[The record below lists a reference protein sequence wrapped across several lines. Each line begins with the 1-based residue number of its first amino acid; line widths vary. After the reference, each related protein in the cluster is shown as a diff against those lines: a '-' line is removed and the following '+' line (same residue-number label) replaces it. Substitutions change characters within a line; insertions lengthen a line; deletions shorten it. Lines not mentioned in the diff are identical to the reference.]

1 MYYHPMLNLQ
11 FTLKRKGDNTMKT
24 TVNEYAFRRAFETMD
39 RSNNFS
45 YAGLG
50 ALFDYFEQYEEDTG
64 KEIELDVI
72 AICCEFSEYASLAEF
87 QADYGTE
94 YETIDDIRDN
104 TTVIDID
111 LDEDED
117 GNEDGSFIIQN
128 F

>member
-1 MYYHPMLNLQ
+1 
-11 FTLKRKGDNTMKT
+11 MKT
-24 TVNEYAFRRAFETMD
+24 TVNNYQFHRAFEEMNRT
-39 RSNNFS
+39 SNFTHD
-45 YAGLG
+45 GLS
-50 ALFDYFEQYEEDTG
+50 ALFEYFEQYEEDTG
-64 KEIELDVI
+64 EEMELDVI
-72 AICCEFSEYASLAEF
+72 AICCDFSKYSSLAEF

-94 YETIDDIRDN
+94 YESIDDIRDN

>member
-1 MYYHPMLNLQ
+1 
-11 FTLKRKGDNTMKT
+11 MKT
-24 TVNEYAFRRAFETMD
+24 TVTEYTFRRAFEEIRPD
-39 RSNNFS
+39 NFS

-50 ALFDYFEQYEEDTG
+50 ALFDYIEDIERDLGEEL
-64 KEIELDVI
+64 ELDVI
-72 AICCEFSEYASLAEF
+72 AICCDFSEYASLAEF
-87 QADYGTE
+87 QADYGAE
-94 YETIDDIRDN
+94 YESIDDIRDN

>member
-1 MYYHPMLNLQ
+1 
-11 FTLKRKGDNTMKT
+11 MKT
-24 TVNEYAFRRAFETMD
+24 TVNNYQFHRAFEEMNRT
-39 RSNNFS
+39 NNFTH
-45 YAGLG
+45 AGLN
-50 ALFDYFEQYEEDTG
+50 ALFDYLEGYEEDTG
-64 KEIELDVI
+64 GELELDVI
-72 AICCEFSEYASLAEF
+72 AICCDFSEYTSLAEF

-111 LDEDED
+111 LDENED

>member
-1 MYYHPMLNLQ
+1 
-11 FTLKRKGDNTMKT
+11 MKT
-24 TVNEYAFRRAFETMD
+24 TVNNYDFHRAFETMN
-39 RSNNFS
+39 RTTNFS
-45 YAGLG
+45 YAGLN
-50 ALFDYFEQYEEDTG
+50 ALFDYLEEYEEGTG
-64 KEIELDVI
+64 EELELDVI
-72 AICCEFSEYASLAEF
+72 AICCDFSEYTSLAEF

-111 LDEDED
+111 LDENED

>member
-1 MYYHPMLNLQ
+1 
-11 FTLKRKGDNTMKT
+11 MKT
-24 TVNEYAFRRAFETMD
+24 AVNSYQFHRAFEEMNRKD
-39 RSNNFS
+39 NFT
-45 YAGLG
+45 YDGLN
-50 ALFDYFEQYEEDTG
+50 ALFEYLEQYEEDTG
-64 KEIELDVI
+64 EEIELDVI
-72 AICCEFSEYASLAEF
+72 AICCDFSEYASLAEF

-117 GNEDGSFIIQN
+117 GNEDGPFIIQN